1 MKVTVIG
8 AKGMAGHVVVR
19 YLQQQGHD
27 VTGVTRDQLNIE
39 DSKSV
44 SDFFDQLST
53 DFLINCVGLLVQP
66 CIVRPDLAA
75 MVNSWFPHY
84 SEYRLQNT
92 ATRLVHLSTDCVFNG
107 QDGPYV
113 ETAPLT
119 ETNTY
124 GRSKSLGEV
133 NNNKDLTMRMSI
145 IGPELKMGTGLLN
158 WVTTN
163 PAQQLPGW
171 DNAWWNGITTLQLAK
186 SIDQWINNP
195 SVTGIYHVVNNQVSI
210 NKYDLLCKINQVYQL
225 NKTIVRTQGPKTL
238 NKILKD
244 TRQEVDWA
252 IPDYTTQLTQLR
264 TWYY

>member
-1 MKVTVIG
+1 
-8 AKGMAGHVVVR
+8 
-19 YLQQQGHD
+19 
-27 VTGVTRDQLNIE
+27 
-39 DSKSV
+39 
-44 SDFFDQLST
+44 
-53 DFLINCVGLLVQP
+53 
-66 CIVRPDLAA
+66 
-75 MVNSWFPHY
+75 
-84 SEYRLQNT
+84 
-92 ATRLVHLSTDCVFNG
+92 
-107 QDGPYV
+107 
-113 ETAPLT
+113 
-119 ETNTY
+119 
-124 GRSKSLGEV
+124 
-133 NNNKDLTMRMSI
+133 
-145 IGPELKMGTGLLN
+145 MGTGLLN

-186 SIDQWINNP
+186 CIDQWINNP